1 MTEREKMLCG
11 QLYDSSDRELVEMR
25 LRARRLARLFNEARE
40 EDREGQEELLRQLL
54 GTVGLRLEMTPPV
67 RFDYGCNTRVGD
79 DCYFNFNTTILD
91 CAPVE
96 FGHRV
101 FVGPNCSFL
110 TPMHPMAAEERRP
123 RTGPDGRVFCL
134 EYAKP
139 IRVEDDVWLGGG
151 VIVNGGVTIG
161 AGSVI
166 GSGSVVTRDIPPGV
180 LAAGVPCRVIRPVST
195 AGVGDPLPKG
205 SNQ

>member
-1 MTEREKMLCG
+1 MTEKEKMLRG
-11 QLYDSSDRELVEMR
+11 LLYDSSDRELVEMR
-25 LRARRLARLFNEARE
+25 LQARRLARLFNEAGE
-40 EDREGQEELLRQLL
+40 EERQVQEELLRQLL
-54 GTVGLRLEMTPPV
+54 GAVGLRLEMTPPV

-91 CAPVE
+91 CASVE

-110 TPMHPMAAEERRP
+110 TPMHPLAAEERRP

-139 IRVEDDVWLGGG
+139 IRVGDDVWLGGG

-166 GSGSVVTRDIPPGV
+166 GSGSVVTRDIPPGM
-180 LAAGVPCRVIRPVST
+180 LAVGVPCRVIRPVSGAD
-195 AGVGDPLPKG
+195 AGGPLSEAPD
-205 SNQ
+205 Q